1 MNLCHNA
8 LLAIKGRLLET
19 LLNLTCHVCLLIDPL
34 AQIILS
40 LASKLDLLL
49 QLSTKLVVH
58 QPNLL
63 PSYISILANTVL
75 MGSFLIA
82 KVSKLL

>member
-1 MNLCHNA
+1 MNLSHNA

-40 LASKLDLLL
+40 LASQLDLLL
-49 QLSTKLVVH
+49 QLST
-58 QPNLL
+58 
-63 PSYISILANTVL
+63 
-75 MGSFLIA
+75 
-82 KVSKLL
+82 